1 MGLETS
7 YKPNEAPKFA
17 PTVIALRVALKV
29 VEGSTFNY
37 TSLMALEK
45 TPQGQKREGQKSGE
59 PNWLTPTEMAAW
71 RRYIVASR
79 RLIEA
84 LDTDLDQ
91 HDLSMAD
98 YEILAQLSDAPDRR
112 MRMAELAEIAM
123 LSRSR
128 LSHRM
133 KVMEEAG
140 WVRREAC
147 PDDKRGFFAVMTAK
161 GWKAIVAAAPD
172 HVASVRSRF
181 VDKLSKADQIVLAEI
196 FERVG
201 NDLRDEMK

>member
-1 MGLETS
+1 MAVEKSVQGE
-7 YKPNEAPKFA
+7 KPSGASNK
-17 PTVIALRVALKV
+17 
-29 VEGSTFNY
+29 
-37 TSLMALEK
+37 
-45 TPQGQKREGQKSGE
+45 GE
-59 PNWLTPTEMAAW
+59 PKWLSPTEMAAW

-147 PDDKRGFFAVMTAK
+147 PDDKRGFFAVMTPK

-181 VDKLSKADQIVLAEI
+181 VDKLSKTDQIVLAEI

-201 NDLRDEMK
+201 NDLRDEIK

>member
-1 MGLETS
+1 
-7 YKPNEAPKFA
+7 
-17 PTVIALRVALKV
+17 
-29 VEGSTFNY
+29 
-37 TSLMALEK
+37 MALEK

-123 LSRSR
+123 LSR
-128 LSHRM
+128 
-133 KVMEEAG
+133 
-140 WVRREAC
+140 
-147 PDDKRGFFAVMTAK
+147 TAK

-181 VDKLSKADQIVLAEI
+181 VDKLSKSDQIVLAEI

-201 NDLRDEMK
+201 NDLRDEIK

>member
-1 MGLETS
+1 
-7 YKPNEAPKFA
+7 
-17 PTVIALRVALKV
+17 
-29 VEGSTFNY
+29 
-37 TSLMALEK
+37 MALEK
-45 TPQGQKREGQKSGE
+45 SPQGEKTISAGNKGE

-201 NDLRDEMK
+201 NDLRDEIK

>member
-1 MGLETS
+1 
-7 YKPNEAPKFA
+7 
-17 PTVIALRVALKV
+17 
-29 VEGSTFNY
+29 
-37 TSLMALEK
+37 MAVHK
-45 TPQGQKREGQKSGE
+45 SVQGQKPGGE

-71 RRYIVASR
+71 RRYIIASR
-79 RLIEA
+79 RLLEA

-91 HDLSMAD
+91 HDLTMAD
-98 YEILAQLSDAPDRR
+98 YEILAQLSDAPERR

-201 NDLRDEMK
+201 NGLRDEIK

>member
-1 MGLETS
+1 
-7 YKPNEAPKFA
+7 
-17 PTVIALRVALKV
+17 
-29 VEGSTFNY
+29 
-37 TSLMALEK
+37 MAVQK
-45 TPQGQKREGQKSGE
+45 SVQGQKPGGE

-71 RRYIVASR
+71 RRYIIASR
-79 RLIEA
+79 RLLEA

-91 HDLSMAD
+91 HDLTMAD
-98 YEILAQLSDAPDRR
+98 YEILAQLSDAPERR

-147 PDDKRGFFAVMTAK
+147 PDDKRGFFAVMTPK

-181 VDKLSKADQIVLAEI
+181 VDKLSKADQTVLAEI

-201 NDLRDEMK
+201 NDLRDEIK

>member
-1 MGLETS
+1 M
-7 YKPNEAPKFA
+7 A
-17 PTVIALRVALKV
+17 
-29 VEGSTFNY
+29 VEKSV
-37 TSLMALEK
+37 
-45 TPQGQKREGQKSGE
+45 QGQKPSGASNKGE
-59 PNWLTPTEMAAW
+59 PKWLSPTEMAAW

-133 KVMEEAG
+133 KVMEDAG

-161 GWKAIVAAAPD
+161 GLKAIVAAAPD

-201 NDLRDEMK
+201 NDLRDEIK

>member
-1 MGLETS
+1 MS
-7 YKPNEAPKFA
+7 
-17 PTVIALRVALKV
+17 
-29 VEGSTFNY
+29 
-37 TSLMALEK
+37 
-45 TPQGQKREGQKSGE
+45 QKQAGQKSVGATAKTGD

-71 RRYIVASR
+71 RRYIIASR
-79 RLIEA
+79 RLLEA

-91 HDLSMAD
+91 HDLTMAD

-147 PDDKRGFFAVMTAK
+147 PDDKRGFFAIMTAK

-201 NDLRDEMK
+201 NDLRNEIK